1 MVASWVLVV
10 FTVVSLAA
18 IVFQDWS
25 HQKEMHHVVA
35 QERMRQDLLLNRL
48 ATRSLPEYRAAAE
61 AQQLVETVPAP
72 PAPKV
77 RHLYDATGLIE
88 VVGPGDMDDDAY
100 EDAGSL

>member
-1 MVASWVLVV
+1 MVADWVLVV
-10 FTVVSLAA
+10 FTVVALAA

-25 HQKEMHHVVA
+25 HQKEVRHVVA

-72 PAPKV
+72 PQPKV
-77 RHLYDATGLIE
+77 RHLYDATGLISID
-88 VVGPGDMDDDAY
+88 GPEDMNDSSYA
-100 EDAGSL
+100 EAGEL